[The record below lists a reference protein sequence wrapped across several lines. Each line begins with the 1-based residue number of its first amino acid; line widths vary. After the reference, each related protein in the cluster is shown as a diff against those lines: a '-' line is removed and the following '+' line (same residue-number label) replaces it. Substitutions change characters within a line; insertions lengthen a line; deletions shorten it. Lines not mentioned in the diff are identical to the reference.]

1 MNDNTVAAPLRGGT
15 GPGDWI
21 PSSRANPCPTC
32 DRTKDGDC
40 RVSAD
45 GQRVICHHPKD
56 LRPGDVVNGYAFT
69 GNTADD
75 RGGHFVIDVPREG
88 TPRKTRSTTR
98 RKPAPQPPAPAPLPD
113 SITLALL
120 PEPFPA
126 APPDHFPQGH
136 RITYGPDQW
145 THWEDGS
152 QPGKSKGE
160 RPRHRT
166 ADGKTAYSAGSAP
179 WPLFGAEL
187 LPHARGQW
195 ISAAEGPKCAQWLQ
209 AGGLVAVSQPGH
221 DHKDAS
227 IRRRFEELQAAGIAG
242 MAYLSDHD
250 DTGRK
255 KAAQLAQCA
264 AAVGFPFLEVLAA
277 DVWLGIPEKGSID
290 DAPGSPAERVGAVEA
305 ALGGA
310 VTRQHARDLAAAAA
324 RVGKDKNDPGFTELG
339 GFTEL
344 SGGID
349 WYSENDSRTA
359 AGLGGLVRKVGFGW
373 IHSEG
378 GPPTKT
384 KADAGDLAERLR
396 NAARGLTRF
405 NDLTRRIEFAG
416 EAIEE
421 DRAAVLYA
429 KLQACGWQI
438 SSQHT
443 TDGIL
448 DVAYDARYHPVRQYL
463 DAVAGAGEIA
473 PVDLDR
479 IATTYLGTSDPLA
492 DSMLRKA
499 LIGAVARV
507 YDPGCQF
514 DSVCVLRGKQ
524 GIRKSSFWK
533 VLASP
538 GWFNCT
544 APDNDKDL
552 ILNIHSCWIFELA
565 ELENITGKRE
575 VGQLRNLITT
585 STDLIRVPYGKTTAP
600 YLRRSILV
608 GSVNGDAFLRDDEG
622 SRRFW
627 VIECPQD
634 FDRGEL
640 IDVDRV
646 CRDRDAIWRAAVLAY
661 LAGER
666 PCLDHDEQ
674 VASNRQNGRYEQE
687 HPWAEQLDKWAK
699 RRGAEPFTT
708 AEALIGAKCCNEG
721 HVRKQD
727 AMDAATV
734 LKSLG
739 FQREA
744 NPSRAGNGGRSRRWH
759 NLAQPG
765 TTSDGEVVPGEKPV
779 VPVDTPTPAQPA
791 QPFSRKAGEV
801 QEERPEERAA
811 EDPRELLRI
820 EVVPP
825 PPAWSDPLRRN
836 GATPAQPPLSEV
848 VPEVVPGPDSVS
860 PRTVLPVGTLVEVL
874 IGDPPAWVN
883 GHRIALIERD
893 FVRVV
898 NVNDRR
904 DWRRVPADHVRPCSA
919 PDPSA

>member
-1 MNDNTVAAPLRGGT
+1 MNKQTVAVPLRGGT

-21 PSSRANPCPTC
+21 PSSKTNPCPVC
-32 DRTKDGDC
+32 DRIKDGDC

-56 LRPGDVVNGYAFT
+56 LKPGEVVNGFAFT
-69 GNTADD
+69 GNTEDG
-75 RGGHFVIDVPREG
+75 RGGHFVIDVPRDG
-88 TPRKTRSTTR
+88 TPRQPRSAAR
-98 RKPAPQPPAPAPLPD
+98 RKPAPQPPAPAPLPN
-113 SITLALL
+113 SITLAHL
-120 PEPFPA
+120 PEPFPS

-136 RITYGPDQW
+136 RIDYGPDQW
-145 THWEDGS
+145 THWEDGTHT
-152 QPGKSKGE
+152 GRNGEVKDKGE

-166 ADGKTAYSAGSAP
+166 ADGKTVYSAGPAP
-179 WPLFGAEL
+179 WPLFGADRL
-187 LPHARGQW
+187 HHAQGQW

-227 IRRRFEELQAAGIAG
+227 ITRRFQELQAAGIAG

-255 KAAQLAQCA
+255 KADQLAQCA
-264 AAVGFPFLEVLAA
+264 AAVGFPFLELPAA
-277 DVWLGIPEKGSID
+277 DVWPEIPAKGSID
-290 DAPGSPAERVGAVEA
+290 DAPGTPAERVAAIDAAVGR
-305 ALGGA
+305 ALEQQEEQELEVIEDSA
-310 VTRQHARDLAAAAA
+310 LAAPA
-324 RVGKDKNDPGFTELG
+324 
-339 GFTEL
+339 
-344 SGGID
+344 
-349 WYSENDSRTA
+349 W
-359 AGLGGLVRKVGFGW
+359 GGLKGLLRRIPSGW
-373 IHSEG
+373 NYPDK
-378 GPPTKT
+378 GPPFKTKT
-384 KADAGDLAERLR
+384 DAGDLAEIVR
-396 NAARGLTRF
+396 ADAPDLTRF

-421 DRAAVLYA
+421 DRAAVFYA
-429 KLQACGWQI
+429 KLQAHGYKI

-463 DAVAGAGEIA
+463 DTVAGAAEIA
-473 PVDLDR
+473 PVDLDS
-479 IATTYLGTSDPLA
+479 IASAYLGTSDPLA

-585 STDLIRVPYGKTTAP
+585 STDLIRVPYGKATAP
-600 YLRRSILV
+600 YPRRSILV

-622 SRRFW
+622 SRRYW

-640 IDVDRV
+640 IDVEKV
-646 CRDRDAIWRAAVLAY
+646 CRDRDAIWKAAVLAY
-661 LAGER
+661 RAGER
-666 PCLDHDEQ
+666 PYLDHAEQ
-674 VASNRQNGRYEQE
+674 VDSNRRNTCYEQE
-687 HPWAEQLDKWAK
+687 HPWQAPIGKWVATY
-699 RRGAEPFTT
+699 GATPFTT
-708 AEALIGAKCCNEG
+708 AEALVGAGCRAKDQVDRRHE
-721 HVRKQD
+721 
-727 AMDAATV
+727 MEAAAV
-734 LKSLG
+734 LKKLG
-739 FQREA
+739 FKREKD
-744 NPSRAGNGGRSRRWH
+744 PSTINGARSRRWSAP
-759 NLAQPG
+759 AQPAQPC
-765 TTSDGEVVPGEKPV
+765 TTSNGEVVQGQTPV
-779 VPVDTPTPAQPA
+779 VPVDPPTPAQPA
-791 QPFSRKAGEV
+791 QPFIQKSGEV
-801 QEERPEERAA
+801 QERPPEEGAA
-811 EDPRELLRI
+811 EERRGFTPEK
-820 EVVPP
+820 VVQVVQ
-825 PPAWSDPLRRN
+825 AWVDPLRRS
-836 GATPAQPPLSEV
+836 GSTPAQPCTTSPENG
-848 VPEVVPGPDSVS
+848 PEVVHEVVQGVTPGPDSVS
-860 PRTVLPVGTLVEVL
+860 PRTLLPVGTLVEVL
-874 IGDPPAWVN
+874 IGNPPAWVN
-883 GHRIALIERD
+883 GHRIALIEGN

-898 NVNDRR
+898 NVDDRR

-919 PDPSA
+919 PAADVPE